1 MAQNGVFDI
10 ATAFDTIVTYQK
22 GGVKKTINDMIE
34 TAYVSNN
41 LKII

>member
-1 MAQNGVFDI
+1 MVFFDI

-22 GGVKKTINDMIE
+22 GGVKPINDLIE

>member
-1 MAQNGVFDI
+1 M